1 MLNLSAGD
9 TRAFLFH
16 SPSASLDP
24 KAAMDSVNNWLS
36 RDRSTGQYPNL
47 KIADITITPDGS
59 GGVYTLVVCS
69 LGDPR
74 ADTSV

>member
-9 TRAFLFH
+9 TRVFLFH
-16 SPSASLDP
+16 SPSASSDP
-24 KAAMDSVNNWLS
+24 TAAMDKVNAWLAK
-36 RDRSTGQYPNL
+36 DRTTSQYPNL
-47 KIADITITPDGS
+47 KIGDITVTPDGA

-74 ADTSV
+74 SESV